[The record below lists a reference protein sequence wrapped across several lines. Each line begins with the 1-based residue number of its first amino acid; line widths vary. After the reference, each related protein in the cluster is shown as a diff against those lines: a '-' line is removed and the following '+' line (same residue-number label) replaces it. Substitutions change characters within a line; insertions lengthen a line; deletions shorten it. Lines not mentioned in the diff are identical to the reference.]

1 MTGRR
6 WMLAVALVLV
16 GAGLT
21 ACSETA
27 ANDFEAGECTN
38 DDLTGSI
45 GEIGTVDCD
54 EPHTAEAFA
63 QFDVDGDDFP
73 GNEAIA
79 EQAFEECWGD
89 LFEDYVGIP
98 YQESIYDSP
107 THILPS
113 EESWDAG
120 DRTVICIIS
129 ATTDGSDLEGS
140 AEGTEV

>member
-1 MTGRR
+1 MAGRR
-6 WMLAVALVLV
+6 WVFVAGLVLV

-38 DDLTGSI
+38 DSLSGAI

-54 EPHTAEAFA
+54 EEHTAEAFA

-73 GNEAIA
+73 GDAEVRAEA
-79 EQAFEECWGD
+79 EEGCTGER
-89 LFEDYVGIP
+89 FEDYVGVP
-98 YQESIYDSP
+98 YAESIFLA
-107 THILPS
+107 THLVPS

-120 DRTVICIIS
+120 DRTIICLING
-129 ATTDGSDLEGS
+129 TTDNSPLEGS
-140 AEGTEV
+140 AEGSER